1 MKRDDSVILRKKKTA
16 ALGVAA
22 IAGAAALAVPAGAAI
37 SVPSFTQTPSTTQ
50 AGASPDLVSDITLAP
65 TATDD
70 VKEVTLSLAPGL
82 LANPT
87 VAPACTE
94 ADLEA
99 DACQATSQ
107 IGTGTVTATVPGLL
121 GSTTVDS
128 PAKLYNVV
136 PRAGEAGR
144 VGMVTAAAGGLA
156 RFATSGPVALR
167 TTPDVGAD
175 IAFKDLPRKLGS
187 TEMQVTR
194 LQLTVKG
201 TVNGKPFTRNPT
213 SCAPATTKLRVVSY
227 EATESPV
234 TAESTFTPT
243 GCATLPFAPKLTAS
257 ATVSGWDGATELTT
271 TISQA
276 GGEAAAKR
284 ARLTLPSGLTP
295 RSATMQRAC
304 ASSDPAACPASAN
317 VGTANAKSP
326 LLAQPLA
333 GRVVLLSSPNGQPR
347 TAVVFPAPFPI
358 ILIGTSTTS
367 GNRLVTT
374 YDNQPDVPL
383 SDVTVKLDGG
393 PSSLLVNGWSMCFGA
408 PAVQGDFLAH
418 SARTAPAPAPV
429 AVTGCR

>member
-1 MKRDDSVILRKKKTA
+1 MILPKSKKTA

-22 IAGAAALAVPAGAAI
+22 LAGAVALAVPAGAAV
-37 SVPSFTQTPSTTQ
+37 SVPSFAQTPSTTQ
-50 AGASPDLVSDITLAP
+50 AGANPDLVSDIRLAP

-70 VKEVTLSLAPGL
+70 VKDVTLSLAPGL

-87 VAPACTE
+87 VATACTE
-94 ADLEA
+94 ADLQA
-99 DACQATSQ
+99 DACAAAAQ

-121 GSTTVDS
+121 GSTIVDA

-136 PRAGEAGR
+136 PRNGEAGR

-156 RFATSGPVALR
+156 PFATSGPVAVR
-167 TTPDVGAD
+167 TSPDVGAD
-175 IAFKDLPRKLGS
+175 IAFTDLPRKLGS
-187 TEMQVTR
+187 TEIQVTR
-194 LQLTVKG
+194 IQLTVKG
-201 TVNGKPFTRNPT
+201 AVNGKPFTRNPT
-213 SCAPATTKLRVVSY
+213 ACAPATTKLRVVSY
-227 EATESPV
+227 EAPDRPV
-234 TAESTFTPT
+234 TAQSTFTPT
-243 GCATLPFAPKLTAS
+243 GCETLPFAPKLTAS
-257 ATVSGWDGATELTT
+257 ASVSGWDGATELTT

-284 ARLTLPSGLTP
+284 ARLTLPSGLTA

-304 ASSDPAACPASAN
+304 AESDPAACPASSN
-317 VGTANAKSP
+317 VGTATATTP
-326 LLAQPLA
+326 LLAKPLG

-358 ILIGTSTTS
+358 TLIGTSEVS

-374 YDNQPDVPL
+374 YDNQPDAPL

-393 PSSLLVNGWSMCFGA
+393 PNSLLRNGWTLCFGA
-408 PAVQGDFLAH
+408 PAAQGDFVAH
-418 SARTAPAPAPV
+418 SARTAAATAPV